1 MRAILYIGGFFVL
14 VAGLQLWIFSARTDE
29 IFAWT
34 IASQMSAAFIGSFY
48 WAAAVLALLSA
59 RQETWARA
67 RLGVPGVLAFVWLTL
82 LATLLHLDLFHL
94 ATGGFRAMGAAW
106 AWLVIYVAEPPLLL
120 LAYVLQLR
128 AAGGNPPRLD
138 PLPRGYRVMLAG
150 IGVVLLVLGAGL
162 FVVPLDIGAAW
173 PWQLTELT
181 GRAIGAWLVAVAG
194 LLAAML
200 WENDRARIRLGTYLL
215 VTFPV
220 LAGIAIARYATELD
234 WARPGAPGLLT
245 GLAAVLAAGLWGLR
259 LSTRRGSTVP
269 RSSSRTT

>member
-14 VAGLQLWIFSARTDE
+14 VAGLQLWLFSARTDE

-48 WAAAVLALLSA
+48 WAAAVLALMSA
-59 RQETWARA
+59 RQETWSRA
-67 RLGVPGVLAFVWLTL
+67 RLGVPGVLVFVWLTL

-94 ATGGFRAMGAAW
+94 ATRQFTATGAAW

-138 PLPRGYRVMLAG
+138 PLPRGYRVLLAG
-150 IGVVLLVLGAGL
+150 TGAVLLVLGAGL
-162 FVVPLDIGAAW
+162 FLVPLDIGAAW

-194 LLAAML
+194 LLAAMW
-200 WENDRARIRLGTYLL
+200 WENDCSRIRLGTYLL

-234 WARPGAPGLLT
+234 WSTFGAPVLLA
-245 GLAAVLAAGLWGLR
+245 GLAAVLAAGLWGWR
-259 LSTRRGSTVP
+259 LSTR
-269 RSSSRTT
+269 